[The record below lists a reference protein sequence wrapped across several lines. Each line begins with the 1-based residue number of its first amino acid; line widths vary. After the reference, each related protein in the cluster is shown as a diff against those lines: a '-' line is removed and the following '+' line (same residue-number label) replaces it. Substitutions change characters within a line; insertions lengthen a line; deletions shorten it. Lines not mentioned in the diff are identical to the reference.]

1 MLYRNDEYR
10 RLFIDQLGFTIK
22 DVHVTTDRQNA
33 FILWDSYNHNE
44 IQTRLELKQRL
55 PKLKAILAK
64 ELQAKKMPRLEF
76 KLDRPSAKLKTLDA
90 LFDRIANEKEE

>member
-1 MLYRNDEYR
+1 
-10 RLFIDQLGFTIK
+10 
-22 DVHVTTDRQNA
+22 
-33 FILWDSYNHNE
+33 
-44 IQTRLELKQRL
+44 LKQRL